1 MIEIGPHD
9 QIEKLYN
16 KPSNRKLKYYALAAI
31 CLSILLLLAVLI
43 WGQQLSYTS
52 LLVTKGFAGLFA
64 LIFAV
69 LTGVLVYRVN
79 KEYISN
85 WSNLKD

>member
-9 QIEKLYN
+9 KIEKLYN
-16 KPSNRKLKYYALAAI
+16 KPSNRKLKYCALVAI
-31 CLSILLLLAVLI
+31 CLSILLLLIVFI

-64 LIFAV
+64 IIFAV

-79 KEYISN
+79 KEYIST